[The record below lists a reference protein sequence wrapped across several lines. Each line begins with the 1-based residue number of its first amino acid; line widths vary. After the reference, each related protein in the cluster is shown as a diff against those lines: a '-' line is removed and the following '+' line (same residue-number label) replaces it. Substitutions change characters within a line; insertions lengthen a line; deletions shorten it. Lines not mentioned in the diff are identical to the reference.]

1 MGLQCSIFGHKY
13 GDVQSERERRE
24 NDNEVIITVRETK
37 TCNRC
42 GETMV
47 VSENKEVRTVETATD
62 APVNSGADSQGE
74 TATPQGPSPG
84 VGAEVID
91 SPQDTENEDTTDV
104 SQETDEYTTNVSQ
117 DADDD
122 DTAAVPGEI
131 DGEYTTNPSPEQAA
145 GGAATGQQ
153 ESNTPPGPDGDTAS
167 REQDSEDETATYST
181 GGIPDAETGEEMAG
195 SLGDGP
201 PPRKDDA
208 EILDDDEDER
218 APGEWPEDW
227 EDETDDGGVE
237 PPGEW
242 PEETTGDADDW
253 QPETDIEPDEEAD
266 TADTDEHEVDDEEP
280 EIEPTRSALTVP
292 EGEFYCP
299 ECGFATRVDDSS
311 LRAGDFCPQCH
322 EAALEH
328 RAD

>member
-1 MGLQCSIFGHKY
+1 MGFQCSIFGHKY

-37 TCNRC
+37 TCTRC

-47 VSENKEVRTVETATD
+47 VSENKEIRTVETATD
-62 APVNSGADSQGE
+62 APVNGGTGRASGTGGTE
-74 TATPQGPSPG
+74 TPQPSPD

-91 SPQDTENEDTTDV
+91 S
-104 SQETDEYTTNVSQ
+104 SQATDEDATDTSQ
-117 DADDD
+117 DA
-122 DTAAVPGEI
+122 G
-131 DGEYTTNPSPEQAA
+131 GSYTTGTGPDR
-145 GGAATGQQ
+145 GADGDATGQQ
-153 ESNTPPGPDGDTAS
+153 DSDTPPPGPGGDGAS
-167 REQDSEDETATYST
+167 RRQDSEDETETYST
-181 GGIPDAETGEEMAG
+181 GGGIPDAETGEEMAE

-208 EILDDDEDER
+208 EILNDEDER
-218 APGEWPEDW
+218 EPGEWPDDW
-227 EDETDDGGVE
+227 EDEADDGGVE

-242 PEETTGDADDW
+242 PEETTADANDW
-253 QPETDIEPDEEAD
+253 QPEAERETADEEAD
-266 TADTDEHEVDDEEP
+266 DTDEDEAVGDEEP
-280 EIEPTRSALTVP
+280 EIEPTRDALTVP

-299 ECGFATRVDDSS
+299 DCRFATRVEDSS
-311 LRAGDFCPQCH
+311 LREGDFCPQCH

>member
-62 APVNSGADSQGE
+62 APVAGE
-74 TATPQGPSPG
+74 TGGTSGTGGTGTPQASPD
-84 VGAEVID
+84 VGAEVVD
-91 SPQDTENEDTTDV
+91 SAQDADN
-104 SQETDEYTTNVSQ
+104 EYTTNVSQ
-117 DADDD
+117 DTDDD
-122 DTAAVPGEI
+122 DTTAMPGEI
-131 DGEYTTNPSPEQAA
+131 DGEYTTDPSPDQAA

-153 ESNTPPGPDGDTAS
+153 DGDTPPPEPDGDTGS
-167 REQDSEDETATYST
+167 QGQDSEDETATYST
-181 GGIPDAETGEEMAG
+181 GGIPDAETGEEMAE

-218 APGEWPEDW
+218 EPGEWPEDW
-227 EDETDDGGVE
+227 EEETDDGGVE

-242 PEETTGDADDW
+242 PDETTDDADDR
-253 QPETDIEPDEEAD
+253 QSETESATEHDDEAD
-266 TADTDEHEVDDEEP
+266 DADGDDAVDEEP
-280 EIEPTRSALTVP
+280 EIEPTKSALTVP

-311 LRAGDFCPQCH
+311 LREGDFCPQCH